1 MNAQQSI
8 SEAISKALAGLG
20 IEGVS
25 PTLERPA
32 DMSHGDW
39 ATNVA
44 LAAAKQA
51 GKNPRELADEIVA
64 KLLENKPEH
73 VVSIDVAGPGFINF
87 KLADTYFVE
96 QLVTITP
103 ETAGRGNSH
112 AGKTV
117 LVEYTQPNIL
127 KPFHIGHLMSN
138 AIGESLSRLIENA
151 GATVKRLNYQG
162 DVGLHVAKALW
173 GIKNLNAD
181 VHDIDA
187 IGKAYAHGAQAYEND
202 EKAKEEIVA
211 INKQVY
217 EKDPEVMQ
225 LYEAGKKTSLA
236 RFEELYELLGTRF
249 DRYYLESEVFERGVE
264 IVREGQER
272 GVFKESDGA
281 VVFPGEDYGLH
292 TRVFITSKGLP
303 VYEAKELALAELKA
317 HEYPDFDTSITTT
330 AVEQQHYF
338 QVVLKAFGLLYPKL
352 DGKFRNVSH
361 GMMQLANGKMSSR
374 LGNVITGESI
384 VLSLVDEVKE
394 RMGERVAPDAV
405 DATARAVGV
414 AAIKYS
420 VLRQAVNKNISF
432 DEEKSLSFEGDSGP
446 YIQYACVRARSIV
459 TKAHEAGIEP
469 SLATAPDT
477 VGGVERLLE
486 RFPEVAERAARELEP
501 HHVAT
506 YAIEL
511 ASAFNSWY
519 ASEQIIN
526 PDDALSPYRV
536 ALAQKVGVVL
546 ERALWLLGIRVPEAM

>member
-1 MNAQQSI
+1 MEAQKAI
-8 SEAISKALAGLG
+8 SEALSKALADLG
-20 IEGVS
+20 IEGVE
-25 PTLERPA
+25 PVLERPA
-32 DMSHGDW
+32 DMAHGDW

-64 KLLENKPEH
+64 KLSESMPEH

-87 KLADTYFVE
+87 KLSSEYFLNV
-96 QLVTITP
+96 ISKIDKRFG
-103 ETAGRGNSH
+103 ASASY
-112 AGKTV
+112 AGKTI

-151 GATVKRLNYQG
+151 GATVKHLNYQG

-173 GIKNLNAD
+173 GIRDLNAD
-181 VHDIDA
+181 IHDIDA
-187 IGKAYAHGAQAYEND
+187 VGKAYAHGAQAYENN
-202 EKAKEEIVA
+202 EQAKEEIHT

-217 EKDPEVMQ
+217 EKDPEVME
-225 LYEAGKKTSLA
+225 LYEAGKATSLA
-236 RFEELYELLGTRF
+236 RFEELYAILGTTF
-249 DRYYLESEVFERGVE
+249 DRYYLESEVFKRGLE
-264 IVREGQER
+264 IVSEGKEK
-272 GVFKESDGA
+272 GIFKESDGA
-281 VVFPGEDYGLH
+281 IVFPGEDHGLH

-317 HEYPDFDTSITTT
+317 QEFPGFDTSITTT
-330 AVEQQHYF
+330 AVEQEQYF
-338 QVVLKAFGLLYPKL
+338 NVVLKAFGLLRPDL
-352 DGKFRNVSH
+352 DGKFKHVAH
-361 GMMQLANGKMSSR
+361 GMMQLAHGKMSSR
-374 LGNVITGESI
+374 LGNVITGESL
-384 VLSLVDEVKE
+384 VLGIIDEVRG
-394 RMGERVAPDAV
+394 RMGERVAPEAV
-405 DATARAVGV
+405 MGVAQMIGV

-420 VLRQAVNKNISF
+420 VLRQAVKKNIIF

-459 TKAHEAGIEP
+459 EKAAQAGIVP
-469 SLATAPDT
+469 SLETTPDE

-519 ASEQIIN
+519 AHEQIIN
-526 PDDALSPYRV
+526 VDDALSPYRV
-536 ALAQKVGVVL
+536 ALAQKVGIVL